1 MKLEIDAELL
11 DGIIRSALDA
21 VLQIDSLQKERVNTE
36 AAYIKL
42 AEIHAGMTLFHSDTM
57 LSVRSNITDATS
69 LLLRI
74 DDQQSKIEDLEVAL
88 RNEEE
93 SRKYWRN
100 RAMELGH
107 REEKERMNAIYNSK
121 DGNNHVDTPKT

>member
-42 AEIHAGMTLFHSDTM
+42 AEIHAGMTLFHSDSM

-69 LLLRI
+69 LMLKI
-74 DDQQSKIEDLEVAL
+74 DEQQSKIEDLEETL
-88 RNEEE
+88 RDKEE
-93 SRKYWRN
+93 SLEYWRH

-107 REEKERMNAIYNSK
+107 REENECMNAIYNSRK
-121 DGNNHVDTPKT
+121 